1 MSTTGWV
8 DDAAAAFEAALTD
21 LIGEHRPQLDAVEA
35 GRRAALR
42 AVAGAM
48 WTDAV
53 GPFYSTEGVMSLL
66 GGISKQ
72 AVNDRVRRHRL
83 LALRT
88 GAGRLVY
95 PTAQFHDDR
104 VIGGLG
110 DVLDVLVP
118 DDTEAWM
125 VASWL
130 TTPDPDL
137 SGRTPI
143 EALQAGDRDDVL
155 QAARE
160 LSGALRG

>member
-1 MSTTGWV
+1 MSATGWI

-21 LIGEHRPQLDAVEA
+21 LIGERRPQLDATEA
-35 GRRAALR
+35 GRRAALK

-53 GPFYSTEGVMSLL
+53 GPFYDTAGVMTLL
-66 GGISKQ
+66 GGVSKQ

-88 GAGRLVY
+88 GSGRLVY
-95 PTAQFHDDR
+95 PVAQFDDER
-104 VIGGLG
+104 VVDGLG
-110 DVLDVLVP
+110 EVLDVLVP

-137 SGRTPI
+137 ADRTPL
-143 EALQAGDRDDVL
+143 EALRTGERIEVL
-155 QAARE
+155 RAARE

>member
-1 MSTTGWV
+1 MSTVAWV
-8 DDAAAAFEAALTD
+8 GDATSAFEAALAELVGDRSPEIDPT
-21 LIGEHRPQLDAVEA
+21 EA
-35 GRRAALR
+35 GRRAALK
-42 AVAGAM
+42 AVAGTM

-53 GPFYSTEGVMSLL
+53 GPFYDTDGVSALL

-88 GAGRLVY
+88 GSGRLVY
-95 PTAQFHDDR
+95 PAAQFDGER
-104 VIGGLG
+104 VVDGLG
-110 DVLDVLVP
+110 DVLGVLAP

-137 SGRTPI
+137 GDRTPVA
-143 EALQAGDRDDVL
+143 ALRAGDVAPVVA
-155 QAARE
+155 AARQVAA
-160 LSGALRG
+160 ALRG

>member
-1 MSTTGWV
+1 MSTTGWI
-8 DDAAAAFEAALTD
+8 DDASAAFESALVE
-21 LIGEHRPQLDAVEA
+21 LVGERRPQLDAAEA
-35 GRRAALR
+35 GRRAALK

-53 GPFYSTEGVMSLL
+53 GPFYDTEGVMTLL
-66 GGISKQ
+66 GGVTKQ

-83 LALRT
+83 LALKT
-88 GAGRLVY
+88 GSGRLVY
-95 PTAQFHDDR
+95 PVAQFDGER
-104 VIGGLG
+104 VVDGLG

-137 SGRTPI
+137 NDRTPI
-143 EALQAGDRDDVL
+143 EALRDGQRADVVR
-155 QAARE
+155 AARE